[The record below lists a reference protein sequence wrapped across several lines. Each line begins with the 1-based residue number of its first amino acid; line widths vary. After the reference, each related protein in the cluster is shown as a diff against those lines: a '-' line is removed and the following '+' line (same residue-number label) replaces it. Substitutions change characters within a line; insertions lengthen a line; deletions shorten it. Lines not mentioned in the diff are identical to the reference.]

1 MISSIESQLTSA
13 VLMIRPKRFESNP
26 LTAESNRFQSSQSV
40 SPEQLQSSAANEFEA
55 IADALSAKGVTVIRF
70 DDTAEPHT
78 PDSIFPNN
86 WVSFHGDGTVVLYPM
101 EAVNRRTERRRDII
115 DSLSRDYGFQVS
127 EIIDLSSHEKDGHYL
142 EGTGSMVLDRVNR
155 IAYACLSSRTHLDVL
170 GEFAQ
175 RMNYEIIAFDAVDR
189 NGTSIYHTNV
199 LMNVGESLAV
209 ICADAIPRAEQ
220 RDAVLQ
226 RLAETRHEIVM
237 LTYEQLDT
245 FVGNMLELQTADGER
260 LTVMSSR
267 ARASLTDEQ
276 VRKIEQHSTI
286 VDTDID
292 TIEDS
297 SGGSARCMLAE
308 IHLPRS

>member
-1 MISSIESQLTSA
+1 
-13 VLMIRPKRFESNP
+13 MIRPKRFESNP

-40 SPEQLQSSAANEFEA
+40 SPEQLQSLVANEFEA

-175 RMNYEIIAFDAVDR
+175 RMDYEIIAFDAVDR
-189 NGTSIYHTNV
+189 NGTPIYHTNV

-209 ICADAIPRAEQ
+209 VCADAIPRAEQ
-220 RDAVLQ
+220 RDAVLRQ
-226 RLAETRHEIVM
+226 LAETRHEIVM

-245 FVGNMLELQTADGER
+245 FAGNMLELQTANGER

-267 ARASLTDEQ
+267 ARASLTVDQ
-276 VRKIEQHSTI
+276 VRKIEQQSTI
-286 VDTDID
+286 VDTDIK

>member
-1 MISSIESQLTSA
+1 
-13 VLMIRPKRFESNP
+13 MIRPKRFESNP

>member
-1 MISSIESQLTSA
+1 
-13 VLMIRPKRFESNP
+13 
-26 LTAESNRFQSSQSV
+26 
-40 SPEQLQSSAANEFEA
+40 
-55 IADALSAKGVTVIRF
+55 
-70 DDTAEPHT
+70 
-78 PDSIFPNN
+78 
-86 WVSFHGDGTVVLYPM
+86 
-101 EAVNRRTERRRDII
+101 
-115 DSLSRDYGFQVS
+115 
-127 EIIDLSSHEKDGHYL
+127 
-142 EGTGSMVLDRVNR
+142 MVLDRVNR

-175 RMNYEIIAFDAVDR
+175 RMDYEIIAFDAVDR
-189 NGTSIYHTNV
+189 KGSAIYHTNV

-245 FVGNMLELQTADGER
+245 FAGNMLELQTANGER

-267 ARASLTDEQ
+267 ARASLTVDQ
-276 VRKIEQHSTI
+276 IRKIEQHSTI
-286 VDTDID
+286 VDTDIN

-308 IHLPRS
+308 IHLPQS

>member
-1 MISSIESQLTSA
+1 MISSIESQLASA

-40 SPEQLQSSAANEFEA
+40 SPEQLQNSAANEFEA

-127 EIIDLSSHEKDGHYL
+127 EVIDLSSHERDGHYL

-175 RMNYEIIAFDAVDR
+175 RMDYEIIAFDAIDR

-245 FVGNMLELQTADGER
+245 FAGNMLELQTANGER

-267 ARASLTDEQ
+267 ARASLTVDQ
-276 VRKIEQHSTI
+276 IRKIEQHSTI
-286 VDTDID
+286 VDTDIN

-308 IHLPRS
+308 IHLPQS